1 MRKIDFGFRGT
12 CNHEVTYFPDST
24 QVKRTD
30 LRGNDTLMLWG
41 ALALAAKHWEEDGQL
56 ELLDL
61 DVARVIDEAAIS
73 DDSLYLGNFEGY
85 PLYNGSYWN
94 DEPRYVL
101 KNIELNANNCVIWS
115 ILDRKND
122 RFIECVD

>member
-1 MRKIDFGFRGT
+1 MKKIDFGFRGT
-12 CNHEVTYFPDST
+12 CNHEVTYFPDSE

-30 LRGNDTLMLWG
+30 LKGNDTLMLWG

-56 ELLDL
+56 ELLGL
-61 DVARVIDEAAIS
+61 DVAKVIDEAAIS

-85 PLYNGSYWN
+85 PLYNGSEWN
-94 DEPRYVL
+94 DEPRYIL

>member
-1 MRKIDFGFRGT
+1 MKKIDFGFRGT

-24 QVKRTD
+24 QVKRTE

-41 ALALAAKHWEEDGQL
+41 ALALAAKHWDEDGQL
-56 ELLDL
+56 EEYGLT
-61 DVARVIDEAAIS
+61 VAQVIDEAAIS

-85 PLYNGSYWN
+85 ALLNGTYWN

-101 KNIELNANNCVIWS
+101 KSLELNSNNCIIWN

-122 RFIECVD
+122 RFVDCVD